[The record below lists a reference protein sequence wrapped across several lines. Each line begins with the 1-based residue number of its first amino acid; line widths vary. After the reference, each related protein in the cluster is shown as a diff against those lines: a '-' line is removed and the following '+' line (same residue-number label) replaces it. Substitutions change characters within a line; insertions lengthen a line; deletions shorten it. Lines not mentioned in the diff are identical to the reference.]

1 MHIENL
7 RYVVAVTQTRSFT
20 AAARDY
26 GVTQPALSNGIARLE
41 EELGGRLFDRSP
53 RGVAPTELGL
63 RLLPLIERAVNNLD
77 AIVAE
82 ARRGTD
88 RDGRAVRMGVSPLI
102 DAGLVSAAFTAV
114 RALTPPRTLVL
125 REANMDELR
134 EQLATGN
141 LDMILVPAVTPMPRY
156 RHLEIAR
163 EGLVVVTTEPGTTPI
178 EVTAIGDDPLIL
190 MADTCG
196 LTRFTE
202 NLLEA
207 NNRPFHRYSG
217 EAMTYRVLEDW
228 ARLGLGAALLP
239 KSKLAEVSTAHRPL
253 TADGHNVEIAYEAIW
268 CATTNDA
275 TDLESL
281 ATNLA
286 ASHHAPVDVETS
298 STTTPA
304 AAGPDVPSGAAH
316 AHDK

>member
-7 RYVVAVTQTRSFT
+7 RYVVAVARTRSFT

-53 RGVAPTELGL
+53 RGVTPTELGQ
-63 RLLPLIERAVNNLD
+63 RLLPLVERAVNNLD
-77 AIVAE
+77 AVVAE

-88 RDGRAVRMGVSPLI
+88 PDGRAIRMGVSPLI

-114 RALTPPRTLVL
+114 RALTPPRALVL
-125 REANMDELR
+125 REANMDQLR
-134 EQLATGN
+134 AALSTGD

-156 RHLEIAR
+156 RRLEIAR
-163 EGLVVVTTEPGTTPI
+163 EPIVVVSTDSETTPV
-178 EVTAIGDDPLIL
+178 EVTAVGDDPLIL

-207 NNRPFHRYSG
+207 NGRPLHRYSG

-239 KSKLAEVSTAHRPL
+239 KSKLTAASAAHRRL
-253 TADGHNVEIAYEAIW
+253 TADGHDVEIAYEAIW
-268 CATTNDA
+268 CATANDA
-275 TDLESL
+275 TDLESV
-281 ATNLA
+281 ATSLA
-286 ASHHAPVDVETS
+286 APRPRE
-298 STTTPA
+298 PRR
-304 AAGPDVPSGAAH
+304 
-316 AHDK
+316 

>member
-7 RYVVAVTQTRSFT
+7 RYALAVTQTRSFT

-63 RLLPLIERAVNNLD
+63 RLLPLIERAVSDLD
-77 AIVAE
+77 AIVTE

-88 RDGRAVRMGVSPLI
+88 PDGRAVRMGVSPLI
-102 DAGLVSAAFTAV
+102 DAGLVAAAFTAV
-114 RALTPPRTLVL
+114 RALTPPRALVL

-134 EQLATGN
+134 AELVAGS

-156 RHLEIAR
+156 RHLQIAR
-163 EGLVVVTTEPGTTPI
+163 EAVVVVTTDPETTPI
-178 EVTAIGDDPLIL
+178 EVTAVGDDPLIL

-207 NNRPFHRYSG
+207 NGRPLHRYSG

-239 KSKLAEVSTAHRPL
+239 KSKLAEVSAACRPL
-253 TADGHNVEIAYEAIW
+253 TAGGHDVEISYEVVW
-268 CATTNDA
+268 CATADDA
-275 TDLESL
+275 TDLESVAATL
-281 ATNLA
+281 ATHDQA
-286 ASHHAPVDVETS
+286 TRAGQTGSATS
-298 STTTPA
+298 PA
-304 AAGPDVPSGAAH
+304 AGDPVAPDGAAD
-316 AHDK
+316 ARLG